1 MKKRL
6 ISFLLTAALA
16 LTLSPAALA
25 LGAFADVGD
34 AETARNVEVLRL
46 MGVLEGDNRGN
57 FRPDSSLTRAEFTK
71 MAVVL
76 TGKKNV
82 AVTYGSRNVG
92 FLDMKKHWATGY
104 VNYAA
109 SKEVGLIHGMPDGT
123 FAPNRAI
130 TYGEAV
136 AILARLLG
144 YNDKDTGGIWPD
156 GYIAL
161 ASAAGMTK
169 GLSIAGGAAINRAQA
184 AKLFVNALSSENAK
198 GETLY
203 ALLGYSRSKEETV
216 LYSIDLAN
224 SKMRTQAGNYDLADP
239 KSSSVLNSLK
249 GYVLFDGEEK
259 AVTFLPSASTTTG
272 TAVSDGAIIVSA
284 NGSVVGLDALT
295 GGAEHYSVFRN
306 GVPTTT
312 AGLKKNDV
320 VIYNASGNA
329 ILACDAR
336 VPVYYEN
343 CAPSPAAPNTVTVLG
358 GTEFRVLPTAQQSLS
373 RFKPS
378 DNMTLLLTADGRVAG
393 ATEGGGDANALAF
406 VSSKGEVS
414 LLCGDSLLPLNAQA
428 DDKLKMD
435 TDKVL
440 GEVVRI
446 SQNGGNGKS
455 TISLSERTGVSGDL
469 DPVRRTLGTRSVAD
483 GAMVF
488 TEDKLTTLAALDKT
502 VVPQGRIGY
511 ARTNDAGEVDL
522 IVIKNSSNAL
532 YGRAIVTTES
542 RYDSFSGRD
551 YRVRFLSIKTYNN
564 QESQPIETALAVED
578 GAYVEAR
585 LNGKGDGYASV
596 TALKKLTDVPA
607 SAWVSENVVNYG
619 DQTYVISDK
628 VICCNRDSG
637 GWFEDLDAAKAYGGT
652 MDLYV
657 KDGTVHVIEVR
668 T

>member
-1 MKKRL
+1 MPTILVCDDEKDIVSALEIYLHAEGYDTVAAYTGHEAVERL
-6 ISFLLTAALA
+6 REKEIQLVLLDIMMPEMDGISALSRIRQESNVPVILLTA
-16 LTLSPAALA
+16 
-25 LGAFADVGD
+25 
-34 AETARNVEVLRL
+34 
-46 MGVLEGDNRGN
+46 
-57 FRPDSSLTRAEFTK
+57 K
-71 MAVVL
+71 
-76 TGKKNV
+76 
-82 AVTYGSRNVG
+82 
-92 FLDMKKHWATGY
+92 
-104 VNYAA
+104 
-109 SKEVGLIHGMPDGT
+109 
-123 FAPNRAI
+123 
-130 TYGEAV
+130 
-136 AILARLLG
+136 
-144 YNDKDTGGIWPD
+144 
-156 GYIAL
+156 
-161 ASAAGMTK
+161 
-169 GLSIAGGAAINRAQA
+169 
-184 AKLFVNALSSENAK
+184 SE
-198 GETLY
+198 
-203 ALLGYSRSKEETV
+203 
-216 LYSIDLAN
+216 
-224 SKMRTQAGNYDLADP
+224 
-239 KSSSVLNSLK
+239 
-249 GYVLFDGEEK
+249 
-259 AVTFLPSASTTTG
+259 
-272 TAVSDGAIIVSA
+272 
-284 NGSVVGLDALT
+284 
-295 GGAEHYSVFRN
+295 
-306 GVPTTT
+306 
-312 AGLKKNDV
+312 
-320 VIYNASGNA
+320 
-329 ILACDAR
+329 
-336 VPVYYEN
+336 
-343 CAPSPAAPNTVTVLG
+343 
-358 GTEFRVLPTAQQSLS
+358 
-373 RFKPS
+373 
-378 DNMTLLLTADGRVAG
+378 
-393 ATEGGGDANALAF
+393 
-406 VSSKGEVS
+406 
-414 LLCGDSLLPLNAQA
+414 
-428 DDKLKMD
+428 D

-455 TISLSERTGVSGDL
+455 TISLSERAGVSGDL

-532 YGRAIVTTES
+532 YGRAIVTTEP

-657 KDGTVHVIEVR
+657 KDGTVHVVEVR